1 MAEPLRRVRNGFV
14 DPILVCAI
22 ECDAGAAGIN
32 QSGDLIFPAR
42 FNDVLR
48 SDGVDLKKRLLSSP
62 DSSHARGMKND
73 IASLAG
79 VDNALCVANIS
90 LNRFDTE

>member
-32 QSGDLIFPAR
+32 QSGNLIFPAG
-42 FNDVLR
+42 FNNVLR
-48 SDGVDLKKRLLSSP
+48 SDGVDLKEGLLGSP

-73 IASLAG
+73 IASLTG
-79 VDNALCVANIS
+79 GDNALCVAKVS